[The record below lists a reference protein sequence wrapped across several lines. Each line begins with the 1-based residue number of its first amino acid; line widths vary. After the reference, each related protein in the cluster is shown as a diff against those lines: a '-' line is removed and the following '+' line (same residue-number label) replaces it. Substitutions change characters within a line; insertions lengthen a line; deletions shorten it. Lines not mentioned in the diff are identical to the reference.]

1 MPPVGE
7 PAFGR
12 RNPVDIEEFYDE
24 NPARRTS
31 EEFEFGRDWHDADG
45 NRAEVS
51 WVQDTGE
58 LYCMREPTEP
68 IIVDTLGGEY
78 LRRVPEKELVV
89 EVLGTIPTLEGVES
103 ALAGWSDAM
112 NGPNSLAW
120 LTDRVHAASGGS
132 ATATGPGPNDP
143 EPTEIPGASESG

>member
-1 MPPVGE
+1 
-7 PAFGR
+7 
-12 RNPVDIEEFYDE
+12 VDIEEFYDE

-68 IIVDTLGGEY
+68 IVVDTLGGEY
-78 LRRVPEKELVV
+78 LQHIPEKDLVV
-89 EVLGTIPTLEGVES
+89 EVLGTISTLEGVES

-112 NGPNSLAW
+112 NEPSSLTW
-120 LTDRVHAASGGS
+120 LKDRVAAAAGGS
-132 ATATGPGPNDP
+132 TPGTRPASKDP

>member
-1 MPPVGE
+1 M
-7 PAFGR
+7 
-12 RNPVDIEEFYDE
+12 DIEEFYDE

-68 IIVDTLGGEY
+68 IEIDTLGGEY
-78 LRRVPEKELVV
+78 LHPLPEKELVV
-89 EVLGTIPTLEGVES
+89 EVLGNLPTLEAVES
-103 ALAGWSDAM
+103 ALSGWSDAM
-112 NGPNSLAW
+112 NDPNSLAW
-120 LTDRVHAASGGS
+120 LQARVAAAGSGG
-132 ATATGPGPNDP
+132 AAAGPGPNDP
-143 EPTEIPGASESG
+143 EPTEIPGASEH

>member
-1 MPPVGE
+1 
-7 PAFGR
+7 
-12 RNPVDIEEFYDE
+12 VDIEEFYDE

-45 NRAEVS
+45 NRAEAS

-68 IIVDTLGGEY
+68 IVVDTLGGEY
-78 LRRVPEKELVV
+78 LQHVPEKDLVV

-103 ALAGWSDAM
+103 ALSGWSDAM
-112 NGPNSLAW
+112 NEPNSLTW
-120 LTDRVHAASGGS
+120 LRDRVAAAAAAGD
-132 ATATGPGPNDP
+132 AAPGPGPASNDP
-143 EPTEIPGASESG
+143 EPTEIPGASDSG

>member
-1 MPPVGE
+1 M
-7 PAFGR
+7 
-12 RNPVDIEEFYDE
+12 DIEEFYDQ
-24 NPARRTS
+24 NPNRRTS

-68 IIVDTLGGEY
+68 IIPDTLGGEY
-78 LRRVPEKELVV
+78 LQRVPEKDLVV
-89 EVLGTIPTLEGVES
+89 EVLGMIPTLEGVES
-103 ALAGWSDAM
+103 ALAGCSDAL
-112 NGPNSLAW
+112 NVPNCLAW
-120 LTDRVHAASGGS
+120 LKDRVGAASGSS
-132 ATATGPGPNDP
+132 AAGTGPGPNDP